1 MKEAH
6 LKCQRDIRADLG
18 ELLNC
23 LYFTKSP
30 PFSLCVCVLRKRIY
44 QERRLMSRVCL
55 RESKCWRKRGSES
68 SDTVVFEVESSTS
81 RWYGVN
87 PDGVSATLGKGK
99 EGSPVIYLQ
108 SFLHFYSCFS
118 TDAKRDYANGAQSIR
133 IEEVL
138 VVSREKE
145 SARERERLFLAVCS
159 AAESSTISMTLRSS
173 VHHQMAL

>member
-23 LYFTKSP
+23 LYFTKRAP
-30 PFSLCVCVLRKRIY
+30 PPLSVGGRERNRIY
-44 QERRLMSRVCL
+44 QEHRLMSRVCL
-55 RESKCWRKRGSES
+55 RGRKCWRKRASES

-138 VVSREKE
+138 VVNREKE
-145 SARERERLFLAVCS
+145 CEREAVF
-159 AAESSTISMTLRSS
+159 SSLLSGRELRYQHDS
-173 VHHQMAL
+173 L